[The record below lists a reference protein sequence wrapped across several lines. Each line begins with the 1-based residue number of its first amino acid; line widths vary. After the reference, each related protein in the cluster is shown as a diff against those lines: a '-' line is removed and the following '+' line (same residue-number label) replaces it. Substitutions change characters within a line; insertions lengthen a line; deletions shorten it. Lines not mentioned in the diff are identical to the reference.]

1 MGNTKNRVYMTHIQI
16 TDIEKREEMITLKRK
31 NMKNLRQFQRYL
43 EVKKKDDKTL
53 LHLVF
58 LKQRCQQRSIKDLQA
73 LMEKKKT
80 FEMKESN
87 LKINRK
93 INLELVTQTVLRSL
107 KNLEKKEVR
116 S

>member
-1 MGNTKNRVYMTHIQI
+1 MGSTKNRVYMTHIQI
-16 TDIEKREEMITLKRK
+16 TDVEKREEMITLKRK
-31 NMKNLRQFQRYL
+31 NRKNLRQFQRYL

-58 LKQRCQQRSIKDLQA
+58 LKQRCQQSSRKDLQA
-73 LMEKKKT
+73 LMEKKT

-93 INLELVTQTVLRSL
+93 INLELVTQTVLRSR
-107 KNLEKKEVR
+107 KNLEKREVK

>member
-1 MGNTKNRVYMTHIQI
+1 MPTKKH
-16 TDIEKREEMITLKRK
+16 KRSS
-31 NMKNLRQFQRYL
+31 
-43 EVKKKDDKTL
+43 
-53 LHLVF
+53 
-58 LKQRCQQRSIKDLQA
+58 SING
-73 LMEKKKT
+73 KKKT

>member
-16 TDIEKREEMITLKRK
+16 TDVEKREEMITLKRK
-31 NMKNLRQFQRYL
+31 NRKNLRQFQRYL

-58 LKQRCQQRSIKDLQA
+58 LKQRCQQSSRKDLQA
-73 LMEKKKT
+73 LMEKKT

-93 INLELVTQTVLRSL
+93 INLELVTQTVLRSR
-107 KNLEKKEVR
+107 KNLEKREVK

>member
-1 MGNTKNRVYMTHIQI
+1 
-16 TDIEKREEMITLKRK
+16 MI
-31 NMKNLRQFQRYL
+31 
-43 EVKKKDDKTL
+43 L

-58 LKQRCQQRSIKDLQA
+58 LKQRCQQRSRKDLQA
-73 LMEKKKT
+73 LMEKNF

-93 INLELVTQTVLRSL
+93 INLELVTHTVLRSL
-107 KNLEKKEVR
+107 KNLDKREVR

>member
-1 MGNTKNRVYMTHIQI
+1 
-16 TDIEKREEMITLKRK
+16 
-31 NMKNLRQFQRYL
+31 
-43 EVKKKDDKTL
+43 
-53 LHLVF
+53 
-58 LKQRCQQRSIKDLQA
+58 
-73 LMEKKKT
+73 
-80 FEMKESN
+80 MKESN